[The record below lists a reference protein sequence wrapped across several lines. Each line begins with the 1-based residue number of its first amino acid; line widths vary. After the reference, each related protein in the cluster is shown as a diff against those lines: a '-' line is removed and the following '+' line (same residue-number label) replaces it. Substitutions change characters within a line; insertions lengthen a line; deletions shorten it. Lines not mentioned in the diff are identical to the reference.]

1 MVTQHQDQAYRCIDH
16 CLAPSPDVV
25 SIRTDQLI
33 KGFSISTL

>member
-1 MVTQHQDQAYRCIDH
+1 MVTQHQDQTYPCIDH
-16 CLAPSPDVV
+16 GLAPFPDVV